1 MKHAVLS
8 ASGSERWINCP
19 GSVAFCESYPRTT
32 TFYSDEGTIAH
43 EIADRVLKSKA
54 LIKSV
59 EKYQGVSLSR
69 LNISVPSFDDDFTI
83 PAEMVTYVQEYVD
96 YVLSFETA
104 ETVRFNE
111 KRVDYS
117 HYVPQGFGTCDAA
130 IYDPKQKTL
139 HIFDLKYGK
148 GVEVYAEKNTQA
160 MLYAIG
166 FLKFLTDTGV
176 KVSGVKHVVIHICQP
191 RREHFDSW
199 KLTVNK
205 LNKFAVLAST
215 RAAETLKE
223 NAPLIPGEKQC
234 QWCPAK
240 QDCPALKELAEKA
253 LQTAFD
259 DIDEGTDL
267 PKFERLS
274 DRAKAVIL
282 KNKKL
287 IQTFLEAVE
296 KDVFKTL
303 ANGNEFKGYKLVEGR
318 SNRVYTPDAEP
329 LIFER
334 LGESAYNKKLIGVTE
349 LEKKLG
355 KPFVSEITMKPPGK
369 PCLVPDSDK
378 RDKMKL
384 NTVDLDTAFDDLE
397 DGE

>member
-1 MKHAVLS
+1 MKHATLS

-19 GSVAFCESYPRTT
+19 GSVSASKDYPRTT
-32 TFYSDEGTIAH
+32 TVYADEGTIAH

-54 LIKSV
+54 LIKSA
-59 EKYQGVSLSR
+59 EKYQGVSLER
-69 LNISVPSFDDDFTI
+69 LEISVPSFNPDFTI
-83 PAEMVTYVQEYVD
+83 PAEMVNYVQEYVD

-104 ETVRFNE
+104 ETIRFNE

-117 HYVPQGFGTCDAA
+117 HYVPNGFGTCDAA
-130 IYDPKQKTL
+130 IYNPKEKTL

-166 FLKFLTDTGV
+166 FLKHLTDTGV

-199 KLTVNK
+199 KLTTNK
-205 LNKFAVLAST
+205 LNKFAIFAST
-215 RAAETLKE
+215 RAAEALKD
-223 NAPLIPGEKQC
+223 NAPLIPGDKQC
-234 QWCPAK
+234 QFCPVK
-240 QDCPALKELAEKA
+240 PDCIALKNLAEKA

-259 DIDEGTDL
+259 DIDDENNL
-267 PKFERLS
+267 PKLERLS
-274 DRAKAVIL
+274 DKAKRAIL
-282 KNKKL
+282 KSKKL

-318 SNRVYTPDAEP
+318 SNRAYTVDAEDA
-329 LIFER
+329 IVER
-334 LGESAYNKKLIGVTE
+334 LGEFAYSKKLIGVTE

-355 KPFVSEITMKPPGK
+355 KEFTANVTYKPSGK
-369 PCLVPDSDK
+369 PTLVKDTDK
-378 RDKMKL
+378 REAVKL
-384 NTVDLDTAFDDLE
+384 NTVDLASAFDDLE
-397 DGE
+397 GGE